1 MNIFWRGQQTDQPS
15 TKTNHRRAESISTF
29 IHFVPPHHKSAK
41 QPMEPGGE
49 PGDPPWDPCEMCLDK
64 AEKKGCELID
74 EKEKKEKEGEED
86 NLPDS
91 VDYCEKC
98 DFECTTCGCRFEML
112 SNWFTVFAI
121 GEALTNE
128 THSPAA
134 IRYRQYRYC
143 TQITHG
149 FLGKGKRVKQAT
161 CITEGLHTMY
171 PNPVGVDRVGFR
183 KKRKAEK
190 TEEG

>member
-1 MNIFWRGQQTDQPS
+1 M
-15 TKTNHRRAESISTF
+15 
-29 IHFVPPHHKSAK
+29 
-41 QPMEPGGE
+41 MEPGGE

-74 EKEKKEKEGEED
+74 EMEKIKKEGEED

-91 VDYCEKC
+91 VNYCKKC
-98 DFECTTCGCRFEML
+98 DVECETCGCRFEML
-112 SNWFTVFAI
+112 SNWFTVYAI

-134 IRYRQYRYC
+134 IRFQQYQYC
-143 TQITHG
+143 KQLTHG
-149 FLGKGKRVKQAT
+149 FLGKGRRVKQAA
-161 CITEGLHTMY
+161 CIMEGLHTMY
-171 PNPVGVDRVGFR
+171 PNPVGLDGVGFR
-183 KKRKAEK
+183 KKRKAVK